1 MKKIIILGILI
12 LTATVEILSGQDSG
26 SGVRGFTLDEAVSF
40 ALEHNLNAANAR
52 LDVAAADKRVWEA
65 TASGL
70 PQLDASFSYNNNLAL
85 ATTLIPDFFND
96 PSEKIEVQFG
106 TKHYATAGIRAN
118 QLIFSGQFI
127 IGLQTAKLYKE
138 FMKKNQDLSEQQV
151 KEAVIQG
158 YYLVLLSEST
168 LEALRGNLQN
178 IKTSYEET
186 LELYKE
192 GFVEETEAEQL
203 EVTVA
208 DLENSVLSMERQA
221 VASRNLLKYQ
231 MGLNLDNEIK
241 LTDDLDQ
248 MVGEIDLQL
257 LLALDMQVEENID
270 YQLLKDQEKLA
281 EMDLKM
287 KQTEY
292 MPNLSAFFSMD
303 FTAQRQ
309 EFNLFDT
316 EEDWY
321 KASAIGLSLNV
332 PVFSSGLR
340 MAGVAQK
347 RIAYEQAVNN
357 REFAAQGLRV
367 DFMQA
372 QYDFA
377 NALEQYKREKKSLE
391 LTKKVAERTRVKYE
405 EGMASSLE
413 LTQLNDQYLRTL
425 TNYTSAMVD
434 VLNAKVSLDR
444 LLNKL

>member
-1 MKKIIILGILI
+1 MKKLKITGIILLA
-12 LTATVEILSGQDSG
+12 ATMGVLRGQEPDT
-26 SGVRGFTLDEAVSF
+26 GVRSLSLDEAVSF
-40 ALEHNLNAANAR
+40 ALEHNLNVANAR
-52 LDVAAADKRVWEA
+52 LDVTAADKRVWEA

-70 PQLDASFSYNNNLAL
+70 PQMDASFNYNNNLAL

-106 TKHYATAGIRAN
+106 TKHYATAGLRAN
-118 QLIFSGQFI
+118 QIIFSGQYI

-138 FMKKNQDLSEQQV
+138 FMKKNRDLSEQQV

-178 IKTSYEET
+178 IKTSYQET
-186 LELYKE
+186 LELYNA
-192 GFVEETEAEQL
+192 GFVEETDAEQL
-203 EVTVA
+203 EVTLA
-208 DLENSVLSMERQA
+208 DLENSVLSMERQV

-231 MGLNLDNEIK
+231 MGMILEDEIE

-248 MVGEIDLQL
+248 MVGDLELQVLLDLQ
-257 LLALDMQVEENID
+257 MEVEENIE
-270 YQLLKDQEKLA
+270 YQLLKDQERLA
-281 EMDLKM
+281 EMDLKL
-287 KQTEY
+287 KKTDY
-292 MPNLSAFFSMD
+292 MPNLSAFFSLD

-309 EFNLFDT
+309 EFNLFDS

-321 KASAIGLSLNV
+321 KASAVGLSLNV

-340 MAGVAQK
+340 MAAVAQK
-347 RIAYEQAVNN
+347 KIAYEQAVNN
-357 REFAAQGLRV
+357 REFASRGMKV

-377 NALEQYKREKKSLE
+377 NALEKYKREEKSLE
-391 LTKKVAERTRVKYE
+391 LTKKVAERTRAKYE
-405 EGMASSLE
+405 EGMASSLD

-434 VLNAKVSLDR
+434 LLNAKLSLDR